1 MFYQEHLDGIQP
13 AGATQQ
19 TRQSEGAITIPEGTY
34 DIGEGF
40 LSFKK
45 LIEVTLSPSGRLYIT
60 MTAAFIGR
68 PIRTRSI

>member
-40 LSFKK
+40 LSF
-45 LIEVTLSPSGRLYIT
+45 
-60 MTAAFIGR
+60 
-68 PIRTRSI
+68 